1 MLLRIAILL
10 TIAFSLHAK
19 CRAGI
24 DCFPEDSEVPAPRLP
39 APPDLTPKWMSPYRM
54 AQFAMVGAAAAD
66 IASSWGC
73 AEANPIL
80 RSSDGRFRAQGLAIK
95 AGFTA
100 GSLVATHLLKKKFP
114 KFERP
119 LTFMMGGT
127 STFLYTT
134 AFRNHS
140 KPCY

>member
-19 CRAGI
+19 CKAGI
-24 DCFPEDSEVPAPRLP
+24 DCFSEDSGMASSRLA
-39 APPDLTPKWMSPYRM
+39 APPDFTPKWMSPYRM
-54 AQFAMVGAAAAD
+54 AQFALVGAAAAD

-80 RSSDGRFRAQGLAIK
+80 RSADGRFGGRGFALK

-114 KFERP
+114 KLERP
-119 LTFMMGGT
+119 LTFMMGGS

-140 KPCY
+140 QPCY

>member
-19 CRAGI
+19 CRAGV
-24 DCFPEDSEVPAPRLP
+24 DCFSGDSALP
-39 APPDLTPKWMSPYRM
+39 APPDFTPKWMSPYRM

-127 STFLYTT
+127 STFLYAT

-140 KPCY
+140 QPCY